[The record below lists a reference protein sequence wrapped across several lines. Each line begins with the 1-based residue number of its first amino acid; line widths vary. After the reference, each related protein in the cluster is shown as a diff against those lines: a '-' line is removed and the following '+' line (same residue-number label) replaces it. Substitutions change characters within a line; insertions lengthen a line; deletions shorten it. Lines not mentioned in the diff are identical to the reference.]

1 MKENSFDDYI
11 SSSFYIDDFEKKE
24 WIAETVLRLNEISIE
39 SLISE
44 ENFQV
49 EEKSSEGLVLK
60 ELPKHLK
67 YAFLGEERSKPIIL
81 AADLTVE
88 KEHKV
93 VKIMRKHKEATTW
106 LVEDLKGINP
116 SVCMHKILIVENTK
130 TSIEHQRRLNPVMK

>member
-1 MKENSFDDYI
+1 M
-11 SSSFYIDDFEKKE
+11 
-24 WIAETVLRLNEISIE
+24 
-39 SLISE
+39 
-44 ENFQV
+44 

-93 VKIMRKHKEATTW
+93 VKSMRKRKEATAW
-106 LVEDLKGINP
+106 LVEDLKGVSP
-116 SVCMHKILIVENTK
+116 SVCMHKIIMEENAK
-130 TSIEHQRRLNPVMK
+130 T